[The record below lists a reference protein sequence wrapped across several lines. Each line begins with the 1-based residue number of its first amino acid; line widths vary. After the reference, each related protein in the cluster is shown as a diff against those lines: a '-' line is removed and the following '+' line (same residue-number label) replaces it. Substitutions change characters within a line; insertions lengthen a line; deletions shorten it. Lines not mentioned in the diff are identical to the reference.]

1 MTYSSNIQRLR
12 STSRANTQAQQQMN
26 TSAANNEANSL
37 RRKAEQDISNLSAF
51 SGILQREAKRSI
63 ERQEQE
69 GKDIHEENELERAEN
84 IIRLNEELA
93 IAKQNQ
99 INHEYLGS
107 ELLELE
113 GPRGYPDAERLSK
126 LGRHQQYGFLQARL
140 KMMNQRI
147 PTLLQK
153 RMMESETLYNVNGY
167 QFTLKEINGLVEKE
181 TITRQQAAHIQESA
195 IRVEVEA
202 LKKDLG
208 LDEFTDE
215 LLSVAGTTKVLDTS
229 QEKYLSEIW
238 IKANQES
245 SLQKQAQASTVWENS
260 NKTGE
265 DLQLYLAS
273 VANTLNKDGG
283 ITGRAGAWDY
293 VMSNIASSATSTTQ
307 ADAIGSL
314 PLPDAMAQSLGVPQ
328 GTTYAQ
334 QWPQRF
340 SALKTAIKKNHIA
353 RTDLE
358 LKYQKADG
366 NALHAQFIAEGRQG
380 PMSEDRVNQYKR
392 AFGALGLSIPSGVTN
407 YETLMDRNIR
417 EDKDEI
423 KALAAANGGVVTH
436 QMLDRFHP
444 EAALEWREKATK
456 FDNTSLSV
464 HDAEKK
470 IKAELDKTFHDM
482 GIKANEKSPA
492 YVEAFANAKA
502 DYKRKFN
509 NYVAMGYSRE
519 QAAELA
525 LRADAVKNKETGEII
540 PNSKGVITE
549 IQNGGARNKY
559 TVIGQAIEKELK
571 PGHIRV
577 ARIASGKQEI
587 QNDPNIIFNGTIG
600 GDYGRR
606 QLDSIIE
613 NISKHGTNQGIN
625 MSPGAKSYYQGLA
638 RGRDGNW
645 MGLIDAQL
653 KAIGHE
659 GLWPTER
666 PVEQDLFAGRTI
678 DNQPIVDSRGSL
690 VIATHVERASKYPSP
705 NTYYYT
711 HNLMKDQGDNS
722 LKNPQSVW
730 DNPINNPSWWQL
742 YNSGG
747 VA

>member
-1 MTYSSNIQRLR
+1 MTYSANIQRLR

-26 TSAANNEANSL
+26 TSAANNEANWY
-37 RRKAEQDISNLSAF
+37 RRKAEQDIRNLSVF
-51 SGILQREAKRSI
+51 SNILQREAERSI
-63 ERQEQE
+63 EAQKDQGREIHRQ
-69 GKDIHEENELERAEN
+69 NELERAEK
-84 IIRLNEELA
+84 IIRLNEEIAISKQEQLNYEHLA
-93 IAKQNQ
+93 A
-99 INHEYLGS
+99 

-113 GPRGYPDAERLSK
+113 GPRGYPDSQRISN
-126 LGRHQQYGFLQARL
+126 LGRHQQFGFLQARL
-140 KMMNQRI
+140 KMLQPRI

-153 RMMESETLYNVNGY
+153 RMMESTHGYSLNGY
-167 QFTLKEINGLVEKE
+167 NFTLSEIQKLVNDGK
-181 TITRQQAAHIQESA
+181 INRQQGAELQAAA
-195 IRVEVEA
+195 IKAETAA
-202 LKKDLG
+202 LRKALG

-215 LLSVAGTTKVLDTS
+215 LLELSGTNKILEDA
-229 QEKYLSEIW
+229 QQKWLNENWE
-238 IKANQES
+238 KANIDS
-245 SLQKQAQASTVWENS
+245 SNQKKAIADTVWENS

-273 VANTLNKDGG
+273 TANTLNKDGF
-283 ITGRAGAWDY
+283 ITGRAGAWDH
-293 VMSNIASSATSTTQ
+293 VMSNIASTATSTTQ
-307 ADAIGSL
+307 ADIIGNL
-314 PLPDAMAQSLGVPQ
+314 PLPDAMAAMLGVPQ

-366 NALHAQFIAEGRQG
+366 NALNAQFIAEGKTG
-380 PMSEDRVNQYKR
+380 PMSKARVNQYKR
-392 AFGALGLSIPSGVTN
+392 AFGALGLPIAAGVTN
-407 YETLMDRNIR
+407 YETLMDRDIR

-423 KALAAANGGVVTH
+423 KALVAANGGVVTH
-436 QMLDRFHP
+436 QMLDRYHP

-456 FDNTSLSV
+456 FDNSSLSV

-509 NYVAMGYSRE
+509 NYVGMGYSRE
-519 QAAELA
+519 HAAELA
-525 LRADAVKNKETGEII
+525 LRADSVKNKETGEII
-540 PNSKGVITE
+540 PNSKGVISE
-549 IQNGGARNKY
+549 IQSGGARNKY

-577 ARIASGKQEI
+577 ARISSGKREI

-606 QLDSIIE
+606 QLDTIIE
-613 NISKHGTNQGIN
+613 NIEKHGTNQGIS
-625 MSPGAKSYYQGLA
+625 MSPGAKSFYEGLA

-645 MGLIDAQL
+645 RGLIDAQL

-659 GLWPTER
+659 GLWPKER
-666 PVEQDLFAGRTI
+666 PVEQNLFSGRTE
-678 DNQPIVDSRGSL
+678 DNQPVADPRGSL
-690 VIATHVERASKYPSP
+690 VVAKQVERASKYPSP

-722 LKNPQSVW
+722 LTNPQSVW
-730 DNPINNPSWWQL
+730 DDPINQPSWWNL
-742 YNSGG
+742 YTAGG
-747 VA
+747 ML

>member
-1 MTYSSNIQRLR
+1 
-12 STSRANTQAQQQMN
+12 MN
-26 TSAANNEANSL
+26 TSAANNEANWYL
-37 RRKAEQDISNLSAF
+37 RKAEQDIRNLSAF
-51 SGILQREAKRSI
+51 SGILQEEAKRSI
-63 ERQEQE
+63 EAQ
-69 GKDIHEENELERAEN
+69 KDQGRAIHEQNELERAEN

-93 IAKQNQ
+93 IAKQEQ
-99 INHEYLGS
+99 INHEYLSS

-113 GPRGYPDAERLSK
+113 GPRGYPDAQRISN
-126 LGRHQQYGFLQARL
+126 LGRYQQYGFLQARL

-153 RMMESETLYNVNGY
+153 RMMESENLYNLNGY
-167 QFTLKEINGLVEKE
+167 EFTLKNLDQLVKDGK
-181 TITRQQAAHIQESA
+181 ILRQQAAHIQAAA

-215 LLSVAGTTKVLDTS
+215 LLNLAGTNEVFDKSL
-229 QEKYLSEIW
+229 QAYLNDNW
-238 IKANQES
+238 DKANKES
-245 SLQKQAQASTVWENS
+245 SLQKKAQAQTVWENS

-273 VANTLNKDGG
+273 VAATLNKEGG
-283 ITGRAGAWDY
+283 ITGRSGAWDH
-293 VMSNIASSATSTTQ
+293 VMSTIASTATSTTQ
-307 ADAIGSL
+307 ADIIGNL
-314 PLPDAMAQSLGVPQ
+314 PLPDTMAVSLGVPK

-358 LKYQKADG
+358 LKYQQADG
-366 NALHAQFIAEGRQG
+366 KALQAQFIAEGRRG

-392 AFGALGLSIPSGVTN
+392 AFGALGLPIPSGVTN

-423 KALAAANGGVVTH
+423 RALVAANGGIVTH

-456 FDNTSLSV
+456 FDESSLSV

-482 GIKANEKSPA
+482 GIKSNEKSPA

-509 NYVAMGYSRE
+509 NYIGMGYSRE
-519 QAAELA
+519 EAAHLA
-525 LRADAVKNKETGEII
+525 LRADSVKNKETGEII

-549 IQNGGARNKY
+549 IQTGPGNKY

-606 QLDSIIE
+606 QLETIIE
-613 NISKHGTNQGIN
+613 NISKHGTEQGIN
-625 MSPGAKSYYQGLA
+625 MSPSATAYYQGLA

-645 MGLIDAQL
+645 RGLIDAQL

-666 PVEQDLFAGRTI
+666 PVEQNLFAARTE
-678 DNQPIVDSRGSL
+678 DNQPVEDPRGSL
-690 VIATHVERASKYPSP
+690 VVAKHVERASKFPSP

-722 LKNPQSVW
+722 LNNPYSVW
-730 DNPINNPSWWQL
+730 DEDINKPSWWGL
-742 YNSGG
+742 YTAGG
-747 VA
+747 LV

>member
-1 MTYSSNIQRLR
+1 MTYSANIQRLR

-26 TSAANNEANSL
+26 TSAANNEANWY
-37 RRKAEQDISNLSAF
+37 RRKAEQDIRNLSAF
-51 SGILQREAKRSI
+51 SGILQKEAKKSI
-63 ERQEQE
+63 ERQKKE
-69 GKDIHEENELERAEN
+69 GAELHEKNELERAEN

-93 IAKQNQ
+93 IAKQEQ
-99 INHEYLGS
+99 INHEYLS
-107 ELLELE
+107 SQLLELE
-113 GPRGYPDAERLSK
+113 GPRGYPDSQRISD
-126 LGRHQQYGFLQARL
+126 LGRYQQYGFLQARL

-153 RMMESETLYNVNGY
+153 RMMESDTQYSVNGY
-167 QFTLKEINGLVEKE
+167 QFTLRERQKLIDDGK
-181 TITRQQAAHIQESA
+181 ITRQQGAHLAEAS
-195 IRVEVEA
+195 IRKEVDA
-202 LKKDLG
+202 LRKDLG

-215 LLSVAGTTKVLDTS
+215 LLDVAGTNKILDNAR
-229 QEKYLSEIW
+229 EKYLLENW
-238 IKANQES
+238 TQANIDS
-245 SLQKQAQASTVWENS
+245 SNQKKAQADVVFENS

-273 VANTLNKDGG
+273 TANTLNKDGG
-283 ITGRAGAWDY
+283 ITGRAGAWDH
-293 VMSNIASSATSTTQ
+293 VMSRIASTATSTTQ
-307 ADAIGSL
+307 ADILGNL
-314 PLPDAMAQSLGVPQ
+314 PLPDAMASALGVPK

-334 QWPQRF
+334 QWPTRF

-358 LKYQKADG
+358 LKYQQADG
-366 NALHAQFIAEGRQG
+366 KALNAQFIAEGRRG

-392 AFGALGLSIPSGVTN
+392 AFGALGLPIASGVTN
-407 YETLMDRNIR
+407 YETLMDRDIR

-436 QMLDRFHP
+436 QMLDRYHP

-456 FDNTSLSV
+456 FDNSSLSV

-509 NYVAMGYSRE
+509 NYVGMGYSRE
-519 QAAELA
+519 HAAELA
-525 LRADAVKNKETGEII
+525 LRADSVKNKETGEII
-540 PNSKGVITE
+540 PNSKGVISE
-549 IQNGGARNKY
+549 IQSGGARNKY

-577 ARIASGKQEI
+577 ARISSGKREI

-606 QLDSIIE
+606 QLDTIIE
-613 NISKHGTNQGIN
+613 NIEKHGTNQGIN
-625 MSPGAKSYYQGLA
+625 MSPGAKSYYEGLA

-659 GLWPTER
+659 GLWPKER
-666 PVEQDLFAGRTI
+666 PVEQNLFSGRTE
-678 DNQPIVDSRGSL
+678 DNQPVADPQGSL
-690 VIATHVERASKYPSP
+690 VVAKQVERASKYPSP

-722 LKNPQSVW
+722 LMNPYSVW
-730 DNPINNPSWWQL
+730 DSDINKPSWWNL
-742 YNSGG
+742 YTAGG
-747 VA
+747 TD